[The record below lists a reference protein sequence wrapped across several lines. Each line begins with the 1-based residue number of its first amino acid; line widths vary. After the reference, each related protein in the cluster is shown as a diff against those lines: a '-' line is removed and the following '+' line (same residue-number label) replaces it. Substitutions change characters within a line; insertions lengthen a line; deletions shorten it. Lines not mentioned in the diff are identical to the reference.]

1 MKCRLTI
8 AFAISAL
15 SPFVGNSAEIEWTA
29 SGGVNFVRGGDFL
42 SIAASGDPVT
52 VELSYNNAGEGEIFR
67 QIFDLNDQLFWQQE
81 EYYSSIDVDL
91 VVRIGE
97 HTWRGILGSGSSGP
111 PYSIEVQD
119 VKVGG
124 DTADRFTVTVA
135 EDDGGTFPSFPGG
148 LTETDTPR
156 IQIEFSDLSAG
167 VETAPS
173 YLDSTDLTCVS
184 QSITRITAARGFI
197 STGSGDLINF
207 SVDPASI
214 RTRTRNLGFVE
225 LREVRYDSVF
235 DEVVLR
241 WGSIP
246 GKFYVIQYLAAD
258 LCWREKSSTLA
269 ETDETTWTVLPIGNA
284 ELYRVIEEE

>member
-1 MKCRLTI
+1 MRDKVIQVLEIKMIDKRVNTFEEALQGI
-8 AFAISAL
+8 ADSSTVLLGGFGQAG
-15 SPFVGNSAEIEWTA
+15 SP
-29 SGGVNFVRGGDFL
+29 
-42 SIAASGDPVT
+42 
-52 VELSYNNAGEGEIFR
+52 VELIEALIDQGATNLTVVSNNAGEGEIFR

-124 DTADRFTVTVA
+124 DTADRFRVTVA

-156 IQIEFSDLSAG
+156 IQIEFSDLSSG

-235 DEVVLR
+235 DL
-241 WGSIP
+241 SLIH
-246 GKFYVIQYLAAD
+246 I
-258 LCWREKSSTLA
+258 
-269 ETDETTWTVLPIGNA
+269 
-284 ELYRVIEEE
+284 